1 MKEIML
7 EGVLSILAGEAP
19 RVIEQKLASYLPS
32 GERKKFLEESSETN
46 E

>member
-1 MKEIML
+1 MMV
-7 EGVLSILAGEAP
+7 EGILSILEGEAP

-32 GERKKFLEESSETN
+32 GERRKFLEESVVAQN